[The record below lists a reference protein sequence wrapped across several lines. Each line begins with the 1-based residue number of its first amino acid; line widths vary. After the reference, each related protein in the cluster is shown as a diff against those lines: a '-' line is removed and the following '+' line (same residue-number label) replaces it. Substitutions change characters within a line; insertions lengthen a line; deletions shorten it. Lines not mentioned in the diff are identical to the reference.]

1 MIYTVTLNP
10 SLDYI
15 ADVENFQLGKVNRTC
30 GEMICPGG
38 KGINVSV
45 VLKNLGLDSTLLG
58 FCAGFTG
65 REIISRTAEMGLTQR
80 FIMLKEGTSRINF
93 KLRLGEETEING
105 MGPIVSEE
113 ALGALFECLDMI
125 KNGDILVLAGSV
137 PGSCSSSLYADIL
150 RHLEG
155 RGVRCV
161 VDATGELLSNALCEK
176 PFLVKPN
183 NHELGEIFKV
193 KLTTREQVIPYG
205 MKLKE
210 MGACNVLVSMAGD
223 GAVLIDD
230 EYGVH
235 VANAPSGRVV
245 NSVGAGD
252 SMVAGF
258 IYGYTTTGDYAKA
271 LDYAIAAGSAS
282 AFSEGLATKKA
293 VLDLLPEQL
302 VQGLV

>member
-1 MIYTVTLNP
+1 M
-10 SLDYI
+10 
-15 ADVENFQLGKVNRTC
+15 
-30 GEMICPGG
+30 
-38 KGINVSV
+38 
-45 VLKNLGLDSTLLG
+45 
-58 FCAGFTG
+58 
-65 REIISRTAEMGLTQR
+65 
-80 FIMLKEGTSRINF
+80 
-93 KLRLGEETEING
+93 
-105 MGPIVSEE
+105 
-113 ALGALFECLDMI
+113 
-125 KNGDILVLAGSV
+125 
-137 PGSCSSSLYADIL
+137 
-150 RHLEG
+150 
-155 RGVRCV
+155 
-161 VDATGELLSNALCEK
+161 VDATGELLSNAICEK